1 MSDTGARPT
10 LGLGRY
16 WACQWSFDALKT
28 LYDHYHLHKTRRK
41 HNADYPSLRSGGII
55 KILLSPIGAKRALLQ
70 AFDAAAGHDVE
81 IRAADSDPNAPALI
95 GCENAIQTPRW
106 ASPDWANQFLTL
118 CRDNKISL
126 VVSVADRELTALNT
140 VASDLKALG
149 VCTLLP
155 LTPNALAI
163 CSDKRLFVQWCSQK
177 GFPTPKTISIV
188 GNYERST
195 QASSI
200 TFPLFAR
207 PAVGQSSVGTSV
219 VKTPEMLAALAP
231 LAADMILQ
239 EQVTDPEY
247 SIDVLSSLQ
256 GQPLQA
262 VVRRRVVVRGGEST
276 TTQVVHNPALETLA
290 LKVCVE
296 LGLVGHSVVQSF
308 WSEQNGPRLIEVN
321 PRFGGASTLSIRAGL
336 DSPRRIIGMLRGDP
350 AAYKNGL
357 IRIGLTMHR
366 VAEDIFVEPSAP

>member
-1 MSDTGARPT
+1 MA
-10 LGLGRY
+10 
-16 WACQWSFDALKT
+16 Q
-28 LYDHYHLHKTRRK
+28 
-41 HNADYPSLRSGGII
+41 

-70 AFDAAAGHDVE
+70 AFDAAAGYDVE

-95 GCENAIQTPRW
+95 GRENVIQTPPW
-106 ASPDWANQFLTL
+106 ASQDWANQFLTL

-126 VVSVADRELTALNT
+126 VVSVADRELIALET
-140 VASDLKALG
+140 IAHELKAVG
-149 VCTLLP
+149 ANALLP
-155 LTPNALAI
+155 LTLNALAI

-177 GFPTPKTISIV
+177 GLPTPKTISMV
-188 GNYERST
+188 GDYERST
-195 QASSI
+195 QAAPI

-219 VKTPEMLAALAP
+219 VITPEMLAALEP
-231 LAADMILQ
+231 HAAEMILQ

-247 SIDVLSSLQ
+247 SIDVLSSFE
-256 GQPLQA
+256 GRPLQA

-276 TTQVVHNPALETLA
+276 STQVVHNPALEALA
-290 LKVCVE
+290 IKVCDE
-296 LGLVGHSVVQSF
+296 LGLVGHSVVQAF

-350 AAYKNGL
+350 DAYKNGP
-357 IRIGLTMHR
+357 IQIGLTMHR
-366 VAEDIFVEPSAP
+366 VAEDVFVESPAP

>member
-1 MSDTGARPT
+1 
-10 LGLGRY
+10 
-16 WACQWSFDALKT
+16 
-28 LYDHYHLHKTRRK
+28 
-41 HNADYPSLRSGGII
+41 
-55 KILLSPIGAKRALLQ
+55 
-70 AFDAAAGHDVE
+70 
-81 IRAADSDPNAPALI
+81 
-95 GCENAIQTPRW
+95 
-106 ASPDWANQFLTL
+106 
-118 CRDNKISL
+118 
-126 VVSVADRELTALNT
+126 VSVADRELTALNT
-140 VASDLKALG
+140 VSSDLKALG

-188 GNYERST
+188 GDDERTT

-231 LAADMILQ
+231 LAAEMILQ

-336 DSPRRIIGMLRGDP
+336 DSPRRIISMLRGDP
-350 AAYKNGL
+350 AAYKNGP